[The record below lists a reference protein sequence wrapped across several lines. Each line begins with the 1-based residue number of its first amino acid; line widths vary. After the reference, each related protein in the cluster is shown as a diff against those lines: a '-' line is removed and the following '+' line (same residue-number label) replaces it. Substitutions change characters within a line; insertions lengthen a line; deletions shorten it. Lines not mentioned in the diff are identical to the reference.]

1 MPGKVWKVKVEDFTL
16 NSPAIDSSS
25 NAVIVLD
32 KGDISFEG
40 NEKGWFNYVFK
51 RSKRIM
57 IIKNKGFDLA
67 TVKLLLYKNE
77 DTKDKVEN
85 VVGVTSNIENG
96 TITETRLNLKD
107 VFEEKS
113 DKNHFYK
120 KFTMPGVKEG
130 SIIEYSYT
138 IKSDFIF
145 NLPSWEFQ
153 SSECPTLWSE
163 YNVTIPGLLS
173 YMSQFQ
179 GSHKFDI
186 DKSGEGSKVYSI
198 SQSNQNGGAVAAT
211 TDRFSVTSPTTIHKW
226 VKKDIPAFYVEKLSF
241 IT

>member
-1 MPGKVWKVKVEDFTL
+1 MGKITLEDFTL
-16 NSPAIDSSS
+16 NSPIIDSSS
-25 NAVIVLD
+25 NAVTILD

-57 IIKNKGFDLA
+57 IIKNNGFDLA
-67 TVKLLLYKNE
+67 TVKLLLYKDE
-77 DTKDKVEN
+77 DTKEKVEN
-85 VVGVTSNIENG
+85 LFGVTYNIENG

-145 NLPSWEFQ
+145 NIPSWEFQ
-153 SSECPTLWSE
+153 SVACPTLWSE
-163 YNVTIPGLLS
+163 YQCCHSGLIELHVHLPG
-173 YMSQFQ
+173 
-179 GSHKFDI
+179 
-186 DKSGEGSKVYSI
+186 YS
-198 SQSNQNGGAVAAT
+198 
-211 TDRFSVTSPTTIHKW
+211 
-226 VKKDIPAFYVEKLSF
+226 
-241 IT
+241 